1 MPIYEYRCAACEHEF
16 EEWQRITDGP
26 VKVCPKCKKK
36 KVERLISRTSF
47 HLKGGGWYSDLYGS
61 SKSGA
66 GAAPSDPK
74 SETKSDSKSDSKS
87 DASSTSASTDA
98 AAKPK
103 ADKPDKPDKPEKK
116 KEKVSKA

>member
-16 EEWQRITDGP
+16 EEWQKITDGP

-61 SKSGA
+61 SKSKA
-66 GAAPSDPK
+66 GGG
-74 SETKSDSKSDSKS
+74 S
-87 DASSTSASTDA
+87 DASESKAESKTEGAATPAATDT

-103 ADKPDKPDKPEKK
+103 AEKADKAEKVEKK